1 MRRSSEAIYVRMYD
15 RPNPRVVRMMA
26 VGRML
31 GLRPRFIG
39 AKREKDRSRSDMW
52 EGFRVDLIG
61 PSFPLVNGR
70 RLLLYAGA
78 VTLYGIALLWWLIR
92 SRPAVIHVSDFEVY
106 WPARVYSLCT
116 GVPLIYN
123 IHDNLSQRYRV
134 WSAIAKVLNFLEG
147 VAAKAATV
155 TLVPEVFRRDALPAW
170 SRHNV
175 VVVRNA
181 PMDPGCFP
189 PVRGNGSDVVL
200 FVGGWI
206 DEGRGIVALSRLVE
220 TSDNMRLR
228 VAGMGDQRTIAE
240 LERHP
245 RVEVLGYVTHSE
257 VLRETARADFVC
269 ALYDPDR
276 PINRFAASNKI
287 AESLAVGRPLVI
299 NRELEVA
306 KVLAPYQCTVEV
318 DYHDHADLAERL
330 TGLRFAHEEYEA
342 MCRRA
347 RRAYEDHY
355 AWETV
360 FAAIASVYRRAGFAM
375 PGSAAEPD
383 GRGERRP
390 SATKGIG

>member
-1 MRRSSEAIYVRMYD
+1 
-15 RPNPRVVRMMA
+15 MMA
-26 VGRML
+26 VGRTI

-39 AKREKDRSRSDMW
+39 GKREKDRSRSGIW

-61 PSFPLVNGR
+61 PPFPLVNGR
-70 RLLLYAGA
+70 RLVLYAGA
-78 VTLYGIALLWWLIR
+78 VTLYGIALFWCLVR

-106 WPARVYSLCT
+106 WPARAYSLCT

-147 VAAKAATV
+147 LAARAATV
-155 TLVPEVFRRDALPAW
+155 TVVPETFRRDALPAW
-170 SRHNV
+170 SRRKV

-189 PVRGNGSDVVL
+189 LDPGNRSDVVL

-220 TSDNMRLR
+220 TSRNIRLR
-228 VAGMGDQRTIAE
+228 VAGMGDRRTIAE
-240 LERHP
+240 LEQHP
-245 RVEVLGYVTHSE
+245 RVDVLGYVPHSE
-257 VLRETARADFVC
+257 VIRETARADFVC
-269 ALYDPDR
+269 ALYDPGR

-306 KVLAPYQCTVEV
+306 KVLAPYRCTVEV
-318 DYHDHADLAERL
+318 DYHDHADLGDRL
-330 TGLRFAHEEYEA
+330 TSLRVADGEYEA
-342 MCRRA
+342 MCHRA

-360 FAAIASVYRRAGFAM
+360 FTAIVSVYRRAGFDA
-375 PGSAAEPD
+375 PGTATK
-383 GRGERRP
+383 GRANGPGRP
-390 SATKGIG
+390 SAAKGAG